1 MLDHPEGSGPTDRDP
16 AYDTEGHRLSANDDE
31 TLESDDESSAPDTEG
46 HMLNGNDNETLE
58 SDSSEG

>member
-31 TLESDDESSAPDTEG
+31 TIESDDESVKDDTEG
-46 HMLNGNDNETLE
+46 HSLTTNDNETLE
-58 SDSSEG
+58 GDRSGG